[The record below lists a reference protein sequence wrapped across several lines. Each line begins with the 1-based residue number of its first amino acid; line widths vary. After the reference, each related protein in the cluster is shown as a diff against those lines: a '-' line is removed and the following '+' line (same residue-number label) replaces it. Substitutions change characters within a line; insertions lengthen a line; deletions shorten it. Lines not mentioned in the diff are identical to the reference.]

1 MASSFHVPCPSCEAN
16 VLVKNSGMIGK
27 KIDCTKCKYRFTVSN
42 PDEAVEDDAAV
53 AEVDVG
59 EKKKKKGSPMLLVGV
74 VLGVLAVGLLGYGAM
89 TVFSGDD
96 KPKPSISPQVRA
108 IAPPV
113 IPQTTNPT
121 TTDVAGTG
129 DPMDPMKV
137 GAPMLDPS
145 VVGKTNDPKIPEK
158 IEAPVAVAAGQ
169 LKDATNMLPNDT
181 QALLRFNM
189 DRLTNTPFYS
199 TFFDNQTRDFF
210 RKSMKFE
217 AGDISM
223 VLLAL
228 VGPDRDPF
236 VLIRTKAPVST
247 RTMMDQM
254 DLERG
259 AQSPMNGRPYSI
271 IKSNAFI
278 SAISRTLSSE
288 SLLGQTGMPV
298 TDEDKKRWQEKP
310 IALNIYDSQTIII
323 GEVKNL
329 ERWLSDLTKEGL
341 PPFLSEL
348 TPNEPPPAPPAA
360 PGAGPMGMGPM
371 GMGPM
376 GPMPMGMGP
385 MGTGPMAP
393 MGRPMAPGGP
403 MDGQPGAA
411 PPKPKVKLFTSIPTY
426 RTVKPELKR
435 MLNRLEED
443 EANPVAVLYADMLDQ
458 RVYNRDFRSVY
469 DSIGAIVT
477 QIVDKTKV
485 MGIAIT
491 KFQKDKVSGMLAFDF
506 VSAEDAKTVANE
518 QLAPILNL
526 LKSPLGALLGSPIEV
541 KNNASTD
548 GNSGGANSGG
558 ASGDGPYGPMG
569 PMGRPMGPSARG
581 PMGIDGGKN
590 EGGPSPYGPMPG
602 TGGQTPNGPSNPTN
616 SHIDITVTD
625 TLAVIDLDI
634 LWKEALYNDT
644 IQPAVVVGSSHMKG
658 RMSVLSGA
666 TTWHSLADAIPAMA
680 TDKKTYPVGTLPR
693 DSRPERYGLPY
704 SPDHRVSFMV
714 DLLPFIGKGAL
725 RQSIQD
731 KKFPWYSKENEAA
744 ATTWVPEFLVP
755 YYPQSS
761 WRATSPLM
769 PNKSFGATNYVAISG
784 LGLDSARYDPA
795 DPVLAKKVGITGYGW
810 GSKPGE
816 ISDGMSNTIYMIQV
830 PPGHQRPWIA
840 GGGAT
845 VLGVDE
851 NVANPVADFASA
863 GPDKKRGTYALMADG
878 SVRFVAESMRP
889 EVFRAMATRAG
900 GETLGNLDQTAPLVA
915 PPKGLDAELRG
926 AAGIIPVTPKPAEPK
941 KEEPKPVEPKKDEKK

>member
-42 PDEAVEDDAAV
+42 PDEAVEDDTAV
-53 AEVDVG
+53 AEVDAG
-59 EKKKKKGSPMLLVGV
+59 TKKKKKGSPMLLVGV

-89 TVFSGDD
+89 TVFSDA
-96 KPKPSISPQVRA
+96 PKPTPQKQPQARA
-108 IAPPV
+108 ITQPV
-113 IPQTTNPT
+113 TPQTTSPS

-129 DPMDPMKV
+129 DPMDPTKV
-137 GAPMLDPS
+137 AAPMLDPS
-145 VVGKTNDPKIPEK
+145 VVGKIDPKVPEK

-341 PPFLSEL
+341 PPYLSEL
-348 TPNEPPPAPPAA
+348 TPNEPPPPA
-360 PGAGPMGMGPM
+360 PGAGPMASGMGPMGSGMGPM
-371 GMGPM
+371 GMPPM
-376 GPMPMGMGP
+376 GSGSSGMPPMGMPP
-385 MGTGPMAP
+385 MGMPP
-393 MGRPMAPGGP
+393 MG
-403 MDGQPGAA
+403 GQPGAA

-443 EANPVAVLYADMLDQ
+443 DANPVAVLYADMLDQ

-526 LKSPLGALLGSPIEV
+526 LKSPLGALLGAPIEV
-541 KNNASTD
+541 KNNAGD
-548 GNSGGANSGG
+548 GSSGGSNSGGSE
-558 ASGDGPYGPMG
+558 GPMG
-569 PMGRPMGPSARG
+569 PMGRSGGPGARG
-581 PMGIDGGKN
+581 PMGIDGGGGRSDGKG
-590 EGGPSPYGPMPG
+590 EGGASPYGPMPG

-666 TTWHSLADAIPAMA
+666 TTWHSLAAAVPAMA
-680 TDKKTYPVGTLPR
+680 TDKKMYPIGTLPR

-704 SPDHRVSFMV
+704 TPDHRVSFMV

-731 KKFPWYSKENEAA
+731 KKFPWYAKENEAA
-744 ATTWVPEFLVP
+744 STTWVPEFLVP

-845 VLGVDE
+845 VQGVDE
-851 NVANPVADFASA
+851 NVANPVSDFASVC
-863 GPDKKRGTYALMADG
+863 PDKKRGTYALMADG
-878 SVRFVAESMRP
+878 SVRFIAESMRP

-915 PPKGLDAELRG
+915 PPKGLDAVLQG
-926 AAGIIPVTPKPAEPK
+926 AAAAAITPIAPKVVEPK
-941 KEEPKPVEPKKDEKK
+941 KEEPKPAEPKKDEKK